1 MIEIYYLDVPRA
13 NERIGSFVRES
24 CRFVSL
30 FDQSVAIVGHG
41 NDDVTLAQIYEKG
54 HPLNCVDWQFAK
66 LVFFNY
72 LYLRVVVRP
81 HPSKAK
87 RWMR

>member
-1 MIEIYYLDVPRA
+1 MYYLDVPRA

-41 NDDVTLAQIYEKG
+41 NEDVTFAQICKKG
-54 HPLNCVDWQFAK
+54 HPLNCVILA
-66 LVFFNY
+66 VGAGFFQ
-72 LYLRVVVRP
+72 LFIPTRRC
-81 HPSKAK
+81 PSTPE
-87 RWMR
+87 